1 MTVVRRTPYRN
12 TVQNSQL
19 RRKVT
24 TLVSM
29 HVCVRV
35 HVRPCIYL
43 YMYVV
48 LVLVLVLV

>member
-24 TLVSM
+24 SL
-29 HVCVRV
+29 
-35 HVRPCIYL
+35 
-43 YMYVV
+43 VV
-48 LVLVLVLV
+48 LLHGFIVCHQEGPALTMNFLP